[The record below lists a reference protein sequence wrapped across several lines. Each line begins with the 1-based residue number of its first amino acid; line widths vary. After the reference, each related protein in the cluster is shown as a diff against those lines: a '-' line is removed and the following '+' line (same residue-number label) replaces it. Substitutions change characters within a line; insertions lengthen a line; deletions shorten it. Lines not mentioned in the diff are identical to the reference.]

1 MKMRIVDTKGLQC
14 PAPLIEAKRALKE
27 TKTGESFKVITSS
40 QNALNNISRFLEDN
54 KIEFWIDE
62 KESIWTITITKANT
76 SAGNIIRS

>member
-14 PAPLIEAKRALKE
+14 PAPLIETKRALKE

-54 KIEFWIDE
+54 KIEFWIEE

-76 SAGNIIRS
+76 SARNIIRS